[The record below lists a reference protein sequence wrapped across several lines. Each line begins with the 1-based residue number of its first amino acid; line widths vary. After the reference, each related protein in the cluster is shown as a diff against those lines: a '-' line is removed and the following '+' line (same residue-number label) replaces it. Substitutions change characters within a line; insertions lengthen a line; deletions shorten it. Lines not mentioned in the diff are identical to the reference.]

1 LTQATK
7 KSVDI
12 DSKATKDADTIK
24 QNPYNGKFVIIQL
37 LSSIYT
43 IISKIDY
50 TLLILFLTMAKMKT
64 PLIF

>member
-12 DSKATKDADTIK
+12 DSKATKDAETIK

-50 TLLILFLTMAKMKT
+50 TLLILFLTRAKMKT